1 MIENM
6 LFRKRQNQFQINI
19 KKFLS
24 LKLDK
29 IDFLVYKKISF
40 YQFQIKIHTK
50 IKIHEWFE
58 KKRQIK
64 MKIYIDTLGL
74 KFDQY

>member
-1 MIENM
+1 MKWLKTCCLEKDKI
-6 LFRKRQNQFQINI
+6 FQFYQFEINI

-40 YQFQIKIHTK
+40 YQFQI
-50 IKIHEWFE
+50 
-58 KKRQIK
+58 
-64 MKIYIDTLGL
+64 
-74 KFDQY
+74 

>member
-1 MIENM
+1 M

-29 IDFLVYKKISF
+29 IDFLMYTKISF
-40 YQFQIKIHTK
+40 YQFQI
-50 IKIHEWFE
+50 
-58 KKRQIK
+58 
-64 MKIYIDTLGL
+64 
-74 KFDQY
+74 